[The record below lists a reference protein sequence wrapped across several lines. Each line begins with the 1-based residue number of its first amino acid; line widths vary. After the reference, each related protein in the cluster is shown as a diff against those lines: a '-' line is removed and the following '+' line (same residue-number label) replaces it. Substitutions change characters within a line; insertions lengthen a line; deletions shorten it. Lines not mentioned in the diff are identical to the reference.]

1 MIDYFK
7 GIYGTNLLLR
17 VHGSALYKGMLVGCL
32 STLIYLA
39 IELLWNK
46 RSRCRLPNYWNRRSR
61 WLVAF
66 ALLDSS
72 QLLNDDNDDDDIN
85 NVNNGIEDAADD
97 AALASLI
104 PDLEDPYGA
113 GVLVSGVTFL
123 IIFRANTGY
132 QRYWEAVSSLHQC
145 MGKWMDATMC
155 AASFHL
161 QCVHYDG
168 ARPHNFYECDELNRL
183 NLTLDRRRTSGAAT
197 TDFGGGGGCV
207 GIASTA
213 TTTAMGMRR
222 RSPRSAW
229 KTNTTTTTTT
239 TTRLTSAYD
248 CEKEYSGDG
257 NIFVGSKVVDNT
269 TAATTSHD
277 GGGDGGLSTSLSWRR
292 AAMVSASTSSQPG
305 SNDGGSRRGGGL
317 QLQRS
322 WRRSFNSSTMPLFGS
337 SNSAPTPLI
346 LPNSVLDGEWNIIP
360 PSPYTTSPDMFHRT
374 ELHSRYFPSSQYR
387 HDANFAHRPP
397 IIEPSL
403 GEVHQRRRRQYDRSH
418 GNGGG
423 DYNNSTTTNPSKVS
437 TATTTP
443 PLFLQELAHL
453 SSLACAVALSTLRND
468 MERGES
474 PLGIYIPG
482 SDWPEID
489 PDKLPKHVLHEFQP
503 KYRIVALAMHWLGLD
518 RLPRYRSKYNATRP
532 LLILG
537 GVSDAEI
544 TFLQRARGPHA
555 KVELANSWLKE
566 FIIRES
572 LSGSFGNV
580 NPSITSRVVQHLS
593 DGMMGYHMA
602 RKIMYIPFPFPHA
615 QLTTFY
621 TVVMVFAIPFV
632 MDQYVS
638 VDGRSM
644 LWVGCLLTFLTVTCL
659 VGLHEVSRELENP
672 FRNVPN
678 DLPLCTLHAMY
689 NEALV
694 TMYSGFN
701 PDSFWDPS
709 LYRVALEA
717 LAAKRDYVRG
727 NEHDHNLCGKSN
739 GGERCSG
746 GTFDANECRNGTT
759 TTTPATVVTTS
770 ATSMKSSTDKD
781 SLVVQSEKEMERGI
795 ATANGEPPLSS
806 LTLADARVR
815 MKKTVSFADESETI
829 VSSDEVAVMEL
840 RNVLV
845 QQSSMIKELGRLLD
859 EDEDEN

>member
-46 RSRCRLPNYWNRRSR
+46 RSRYRLPNYWNRRSR
-61 WLVAF
+61 WLVSF

-72 QLLNDDNDDDDIN
+72 QLLNDDGDDDII
-85 NVNNGIEDAADD
+85 NVNNGIEDDA

-197 TDFGGGGGCV
+197 ADFGGGGGV
-207 GIASTA
+207 RVAST
-213 TTTAMGMRR
+213 TTTTSVGMRR
-222 RSPRSAW
+222 RSPRSTW
-229 KTNTTTTTTT
+229 KATNTTTTT

-248 CEKEYSGDG
+248 CEKEHSGDG
-257 NIFVGSKVVDNT
+257 NVFVGSKVVDNT
-269 TAATTSHD
+269 TAATTTT
-277 GGGDGGLSTSLSWRR
+277 GGGSGGGGGGLSASLSWRR
-292 AAMVSASTSSQPG
+292 SAMLSSSTSSQPG

-337 SNSAPTPLI
+337 SNSTPTPLI

-397 IIEPSL
+397 IIDPSL
-403 GEVHQRRRRQYDRSH
+403 GEVQHQRYRQYEGS
-418 GNGGG
+418 NGDSG
-423 DYNNSTTTNPSKVS
+423 DYNNSITNNPSKVS

-489 PDKLPKHVLHEFQP
+489 PDNLPKHVLHEFQP

-518 RLPRYRSKYNATRP
+518 RLPRYRSKYNASRP

-621 TVVMVFAIPFV
+621 TVVMVFAIPFL

-638 VDGRSM
+638 VDGKSM

-717 LAAKRDYVRG
+717 LAAKRDYTRG
-727 NEHDHNLCGKSN
+727 NDHVHNLCGKSN
-739 GGERCSG
+739 SDNRCIGS
-746 GTFDANECRNGTT
+746 TFDANKCRNGTT
-759 TTTPATVVTTS
+759 TTTAV

-781 SLVVQSEKEMERGI
+781 SLVVQSEEKVERGI
-795 ATANGEPPLSS
+795 APANGEPPLSS
-806 LTLADARVR
+806 LTLADARLR
-815 MKKTVSFADESETI
+815 MKKTVSFADESERI
-829 VSSDEVAVMEL
+829 ASSDDGVVMEL
-840 RNVLV
+840 RNVLA
-845 QQSSMIKELGRLLD
+845 QQACMIKELGLLLD
-859 EDEDEN
+859 VEEDEN